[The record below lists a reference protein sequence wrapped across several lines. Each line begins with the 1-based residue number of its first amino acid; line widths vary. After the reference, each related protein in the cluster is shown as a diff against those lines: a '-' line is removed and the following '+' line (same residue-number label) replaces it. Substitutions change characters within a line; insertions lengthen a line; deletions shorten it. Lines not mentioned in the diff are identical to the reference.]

1 MTANE
6 IKIKSGTSVKDI
18 LGKIVR
24 NQLFIP
30 LVALLLLILF
40 NLVTDPGF
48 FKIALESNSDGNMV
62 LSGNLITMIDYASEL
77 VILAIGMTLVTSA
90 SGGQDISVG
99 ATIAI
104 AGSTVLRIVKT
115 QSPDISG
122 AKFAG
127 IIIGSFLLCVLVS
140 AIFGAFNGAL
150 VAFFKI
156 QPMVATLILFT
167 AGRSIA
173 AWINNNDNI
182 SINDKR
188 FSYFGNFIPGVAVP
202 TPVFITVLCLIV
214 IAIVLKVTNLRLYS
228 QAVGINASSS
238 RLNGINP
245 KVIKLLTFIILG
257 ICVAVCGFIKVSRTS
272 SITYSVIANNI
283 EMDAILAVALGGNN
297 LGGGKFN
304 LTASVLGAY
313 VIQFLTTTLY
323 KFKEIDSSS
332 ISAYKAVVVIILIII
347 SAPIVRRKIDD
358 MKNRREAARAEAEA
372 LKAEAEALK
381 AAAAEAESIEAA
393 SAEAGKETI

>member
-1 MTANE
+1 MTESVTNNS
-6 IKIKSGTSVKDI
+6 KSSAKGI
-18 LGKIVR
+18 LLKIVR

-30 LVALLLLILF
+30 LAALLLLVLF
-40 NLVTDPGF
+40 NLFTDPGF
-48 FKIALESNSDGNMV
+48 FDIVLKPSSTGSLI
-62 LSGNLITMIDYASEL
+62 LSGNLITIIDNASEL

-115 QSPDISG
+115 QASDIPGS
-122 AKFAG
+122 KFAG
-127 IIIGSFLLCVLVS
+127 IIIISFLLCVVVS
-140 AIFGAFNGAL
+140 AAFGAFNGAL

-188 FSYFGNFIPGVAVP
+188 FGYFGNFIPGIPVP
-202 TPVFITVLCLIV
+202 TPVFITVICLIV
-214 IAIVLKVTNLRLYS
+214 IAVVLKLTNLRLYS
-228 QAVGINASSS
+228 QSVGINASSS

-245 KVIKLLTFIILG
+245 KMIKLLTFVILG
-257 ICVAVCGFIKVSRTS
+257 VCVAVCGFIKVSRTS

-304 LTASVLGAY
+304 LTASVIGAY

-332 ISAYKAVVVIILIII
+332 ISAYKAVVVILLIII
-347 SAPIVRRKIDD
+347 SSPYIRKRFDD
-358 MKNRREAARAEAEA
+358 LKNKRLAA
-372 LKAEAEALK
+372 KAQANV
-381 AAAAEAESIEAA
+381 
-393 SAEAGKETI
+393 GKEAN

>member
-1 MTANE
+1 MTTNVSELKPQPSAKE
-6 IKIKSGTSVKDI
+6 VF
-18 LGKIVR
+18 GKIVR

-30 LVALLLLILF
+30 LVALFLLIAF

-48 FKIALESNSDGNMV
+48 FKVSLEPNSAGNLV

-127 IIIGSFLLCVLVS
+127 IIIVSFLLCVVVS
-140 AIFGAFNGAL
+140 ALFGAFNGAL

-188 FSYFGNFIPGVAVP
+188 FGYFGNFIPGIAIP
-202 TPVFITVLCLIV
+202 TPVFITVICLIV

-257 ICVAVCGFIKVSRTS
+257 VCVAVCGFIKVSRTS

-358 MKNRREAARAEAEA
+358 MKNRREAA
-372 LKAEAEALK
+372 KAEAEALK
-381 AAAAEAESIEAA
+381 AAAAEAESIETA

>member
-1 MTANE
+1 MSSNVSTDKPKLSAKE
-6 IKIKSGTSVKDI
+6 VF
-18 LGKIVR
+18 GKILH

-30 LVALLLLILF
+30 LIALLLLVIF
-40 NLVTDPGF
+40 NLATDPGF
-48 FKIALESNSDGNMV
+48 FKITLEPNSAGNMV

-104 AGSTVLRIVKT
+104 AGSTILRIVKT
-115 QSPDISG
+115 QSPDISAG
-122 AKFAG
+122 KFAG
-127 IIIGSFLLCVLVS
+127 IIIGSFILCVIVS
-140 AIFGAFNGAL
+140 ALFGAFNGAL

-188 FSYFGNFIPGVAVP
+188 FGYFGNFIPGIPVP
-202 TPVFITVLCLIV
+202 TPVFITVICLVV
-214 IAIVLKVTNLRLYS
+214 IALVLKFTNLRLYS
-228 QAVGINASSS
+228 QSVGINASSS

-245 KVIKLLTFIILG
+245 KMIKLLTFVILG

-304 LTASVLGAY
+304 LSASVLGAY

-347 SAPIVRRKIDD
+347 SAPIVRKWFDD
-358 MKNRREAARAEAEA
+358 MKNKRAAARSVA
-372 LKAEAEALK
+372 LKATG
-381 AAAAEAESIEAA
+381 S
-393 SAEAGKETI
+393 EAGKENI

>member
-1 MTANE
+1 MTSTAKTDNSKLSAKE
-6 IKIKSGTSVKDI
+6 VF
-18 LGKIVR
+18 GKIFH

-30 LVALLLLILF
+30 LVALVLLVIF

-48 FKIALESNSDGNMV
+48 FKIALEPNSSGDMV

-104 AGSTVLRIVKT
+104 AGSTILRIVKT
-115 QSPDISG
+115 KSPDISG
-122 AKFAG
+122 GQFAVM
-127 IIIGSFLLCVLVS
+127 IIGSFLLCVLVS
-140 AIFGAFNGAL
+140 ALFGAFNGAL

-188 FSYFGNFIPGVAVP
+188 FGYFGNFIPGIPVP
-202 TPVFITVLCLIV
+202 TPVFITIICLIV
-214 IAIVLKVTNLRLYS
+214 IALVLKFTNLRLYS
-228 QAVGINASSS
+228 QSVGINASSS

-245 KVIKLLTFIILG
+245 KMIKLLTFVILG

-283 EMDAILAVALGGNN
+283 EMDAILAVALGGNS

-304 LTASVLGAY
+304 LTASVIGAY

-332 ISAYKAVVVIILIII
+332 ISAYKAVVVILLIII
-347 SAPIVRRKIDD
+347 SSPFVRKLFDD
-358 MKNRREAARAEAEA
+358 FKNKREAAKAEA
-372 LKAEAEALK
+372 L
-381 AAAAEAESIEAA
+381 
-393 SAEAGKETI
+393 AGKENA

>member
-1 MTANE
+1 MTTNVSALKPQPSAKE
-6 IKIKSGTSVKDI
+6 V

-30 LVALLLLILF
+30 LVALFLLIAF

-48 FKIALESNSDGNMV
+48 FKVSLEPNSAGNLV

-127 IIIGSFLLCVLVS
+127 IIIVSFLLCVVVS
-140 AIFGAFNGAL
+140 ALFGAFNGAL

-188 FSYFGNFIPGVAVP
+188 FGYFGNFIPGIAVP

-257 ICVAVCGFIKVSRTS
+257 VCVAVCGFIKVSRTS

-358 MKNRREAARAEAEA
+358 MKNRREAAKAEAEA

>member
-1 MTANE
+1 MTSTASTD
-6 IKIKSGTSVKDI
+6 KPKLSAKKVF
-18 LGKIVR
+18 GKIFR

-30 LVALLLLILF
+30 LAALVLLVAF
-40 NLVTDPGF
+40 NLATDPGF
-48 FKIALESNSDGNMV
+48 FKVSLEPNSAGNMV

-122 AKFAG
+122 GQFAG
-127 IIIGSFLLCVLVS
+127 MIIGSFLLCVLVS
-140 AIFGAFNGAL
+140 ALFGAFNGAL

-188 FSYFGNFIPGVAVP
+188 FGYFGNFIPGIAVP
-202 TPVFITVLCLIV
+202 TPVFITILCLIV
-214 IAIVLKVTNLRLYS
+214 IALVLKFTNLRLYS
-228 QAVGINASSS
+228 QSVGINASSS

-245 KVIKLLTFIILG
+245 KMIKLLTFVILG
-257 ICVAVCGFIKVSRTS
+257 VCVAVCGFIKVSRTS

-304 LTASVLGAY
+304 LTASVIGAY

-332 ISAYKAVVVIILIII
+332 ISAYKAVVVILLIII
-347 SAPIVRRKIDD
+347 SSPFVRKLFEDL
-358 MKNRREAARAEAEA
+358 KNKREAAKAEA
-372 LKAEAEALK
+372 L
-381 AAAAEAESIEAA
+381 
-393 SAEAGKETI
+393 AGKETN

>member
-1 MTANE
+1 MTTNVSALKPQPSAKE
-6 IKIKSGTSVKDI
+6 V

-30 LVALLLLILF
+30 LVALFLLIAF

-48 FKIALESNSDGNMV
+48 FKVSLEPNSAGNLV

-127 IIIGSFLLCVLVS
+127 IIIVSFLLCVVVS
-140 AIFGAFNGAL
+140 ALFGAFNGAL

-188 FSYFGNFIPGVAVP
+188 FGYFGNFIPGIAIP
-202 TPVFITVLCLIV
+202 TPVFITVICLIV

-257 ICVAVCGFIKVSRTS
+257 VCVAVSGCIGVSRLGLINHETLL
-272 SITYSVIANNI
+272 IDI
-283 EMDAILAVALGGNN
+283 EMDTILAVAIGGNS
-297 LGGGKFN
+297 LGGGKFK
-304 LTASVLGAY
+304 LSGSIIGAY
-313 VIQFLTTTLY
+313 VIQMLTITLY
-323 KFKEIDSSS
+323 AMKVPSTDVK
-332 ISAYKAVVVIILIII
+332 AYKAIVIVLLVVIGSPVIKERFGRWI
-347 SAPIVRRKIDD
+347 SRLAERRRKVSA
-358 MKNRREAARAEAEA
+358 KGAEE
-372 LKAEAEALK
+372 
-381 AAAAEAESIEAA
+381 
-393 SAEAGKETI
+393 

>member
-1 MTANE
+1 MTTNVSALKPQPSAKE
-6 IKIKSGTSVKDI
+6 VF
-18 LGKIVR
+18 GKIVR

-30 LVALLLLILF
+30 LVALFLLITF

-48 FKIALESNSDGNMV
+48 FKVTLEPNSAGNLV

-127 IIIGSFLLCVLVS
+127 IIIVSFLLCVVVS
-140 AIFGAFNGAL
+140 ALFGAFNGAL

-188 FSYFGNFIPGVAVP
+188 FGYFGNFIPGVAVP

-393 SAEAGKETI
+393 SGEAGKETI

>member
-1 MTANE
+1 MTESVTNNS
-6 IKIKSGTSVKDI
+6 KSSAKGI
-18 LGKIVR
+18 LLKIVR

-30 LVALLLLILF
+30 LAALLLLVLF
-40 NLVTDPGF
+40 NLFTDPGF
-48 FKIALESNSDGNMV
+48 FDIVLKPSSTGSLI
-62 LSGNLITMIDYASEL
+62 LSGNLITIIDNASEL

-115 QSPDISG
+115 QASDIPG
-122 AKFAG
+122 GKFAG
-127 IIIGSFLLCVLVS
+127 IIIISFLLCVVVS
-140 AIFGAFNGAL
+140 AAFGAFNGAL

-188 FSYFGNFIPGVAVP
+188 FGYFGNFIPGISGP
-202 TPVFITVLCLIV
+202 TPVFITIICLIV
-214 IAIVLKVTNLRLYS
+214 IAVVLKLTNLRLYS
-228 QAVGINASSS
+228 QSVGINASSS

-245 KVIKLLTFIILG
+245 KMIKLLTFVILG
-257 ICVAVCGFIKVSRTS
+257 VCVAVCGFIKVSRTS

-304 LTASVLGAY
+304 LTASVIGAY

-332 ISAYKAVVVIILIII
+332 ISAYKAVVVILLIII
-347 SAPIVRRKIDD
+347 SSPYIRKRFDD
-358 MKNRREAARAEAEA
+358 LKNKRLAA
-372 LKAEAEALK
+372 KAQANV
-381 AAAAEAESIEAA
+381 
-393 SAEAGKETI
+393 GKEAN

>member
-1 MTANE
+1 MTESATNNS
-6 IKIKSGTSVKDI
+6 KSSAKGI
-18 LGKIVR
+18 LLKIVR

-30 LVALLLLILF
+30 LAALLLLVLF
-40 NLVTDPGF
+40 NLFTDPGF
-48 FKIALESNSDGNMV
+48 FDIVLKPSSTGSLI
-62 LSGNLITMIDYASEL
+62 LSGNLITIIDNASEL

-115 QSPDISG
+115 QASDIPG
-122 AKFAG
+122 GKFAG
-127 IIIGSFLLCVLVS
+127 IIIISFLLCVVVS
-140 AIFGAFNGAL
+140 AAFGAFNGAL

-188 FSYFGNFIPGVAVP
+188 FGYFGNFIPGIPVP
-202 TPVFITVLCLIV
+202 TPVFITVICLIV
-214 IAIVLKVTNLRLYS
+214 IAVVLKLTNLRLYS
-228 QAVGINASSS
+228 QSVGINASSS

-245 KVIKLLTFIILG
+245 KMIKLLTFVILG
-257 ICVAVCGFIKVSRTS
+257 VCVAVCGFIKVSRTS

-304 LTASVLGAY
+304 LTASVIGAY

-332 ISAYKAVVVIILIII
+332 ISAYKAVVVILLIII
-347 SAPIVRRKIDD
+347 SSPYIRKRFDD
-358 MKNRREAARAEAEA
+358 LKNKRLAA
-372 LKAEAEALK
+372 KAQANV
-381 AAAAEAESIEAA
+381 
-393 SAEAGKETI
+393 GKEAN